1 MTAACHSDSVSSS
14 GQKVRCVLPCSG
26 SAAMY
31 VHGEGLS
38 VWHVGMWG
46 MSGLSQGG
54 AQNETITRS
63 FVGRLS
69 LQVSD
74 PPTPGEGASE
84 DPGRSLRS
92 RMDEKWLNVVL
103 DLNGILC
110 VCEDWKSNRNTK

>member
-1 MTAACHSDSVSSS
+1 MSASHASSHRELSPAYVPIIESPEALSQSHAVTVACRSDSVLSS

-46 MSGLSQGG
+46 MSGLSRGG

-69 LQVSD
+69 
-74 PPTPGEGASE
+74 
-84 DPGRSLRS
+84 
-92 RMDEKWLNVVL
+92 
-103 DLNGILC
+103 
-110 VCEDWKSNRNTK
+110 